1 MFGMGFI
8 NAIIFGVQGNVMK
21 HLQPDQTPPKLRNS
35 VITGCIAGGAQ
46 APICCVVELL
56 KLRMQCQEDE
66 RTHVYKG
73 YWDAIKK
80 IYRAYGIRGLFTGF
94 GTTLWREV
102 PAFGVYFASYDY
114 LCQLSIRQR
123 EGATM
128 DDVGPIILSIA
139 GGFSGISAWMVT
151 YAFDV
156 VKSRLQVDGMVG
168 ERKYSGMIDC
178 FIKSYRESQQ
188 TPLTEEEKQQMRKFH
203 RHLEERFSRYET
215 IRGVR
220 VFFKG
225 ITPTIVRAFPVN
237 AVTFTT
243 VALILRYW
251 RNGSYE

>member
-21 HLQPDQTPPKLRNS
+21 HLQPSQDLPKIRNS

-56 KLRMQCQEDE
+56 KLRMQCQVDE
-66 RTHVYKG
+66 STHVYKG

-80 IYRAYGIRGLFTGF
+80 IHGVYGIRGLFTGF
-94 GTTLWREV
+94 VTTLWREV
-102 PAFGVYFASYDY
+102 PAFGVYFASYDS
-114 LCQLSIRQR
+114 LCQLYIRHY
-123 EGATM
+123 EGTTM
-128 DDVGPIILSIA
+128 DDVGPIILSLA
-139 GGFSGISAWMVT
+139 GGVSGISAWMVT

-156 VKSRLQVDGMVG
+156 VKSRIQVDGMVG
-168 ERKYSGMIDC
+168 EKQYHGMIDC
-178 FIKSYRESQQ
+178 FVKSYKESQQ
-188 TPLTEEEKQQMRKFH
+188 TRLSEEEKKKMRKFH
-203 RHLEERFSRYET
+203 RRLEERFSRYDT
-215 IRGVR
+215 FRGCR

-225 ITPTIVRAFPVN
+225 ITPTVVRAFPVN